1 MLGNHVYKGVRVTD
15 IAVRRFT
22 IASIAGDGVGQEVV
36 PAGLRVLEA
45 VAARNG
51 AFALDVEHLPWGSD
65 YYQRTGRMMPEDGL
79 SFLRR
84 FDAIY
89 LGAVGSPSVPDHV
102 TLWGLLLPIRQRFN
116 LYVNVRPVKL
126 FAGVR
131 CPLRDREPGDIDMLC
146 IRENTEGEY
155 AGAGG
160 RIHTG
165 FGHEVAI
172 QADIFTREG
181 VAKVARYAFEQA
193 VGRRKH
199 LTSITKSNASPY
211 AFVLWDDVVAEVA
224 AEFPDIAVQRILVDA
239 AAAYF
244 VTRPQIFDVVVASN
258 LFGDILTD
266 LGAAIQGSMGLAAS
280 ANINPDGGYPGMFE
294 PVHGS
299 APDIAGKGI
308 ANPIGAIWAGALMLE
323 NLGETDASKA
333 VLKAMESVLEEGK
346 VRTRDL
352 GGSSSTEEVADAVIS
367 SLPP

>member
-1 MLGNHVYKGVRVTD
+1 MERFRV
-15 IAVRRFT
+15 AV
-22 IASIAGDGVGQEVV
+22 IGGDGVGKEVV
-36 PAGLRVLEA
+36 PAGLRVLDT
-45 VAARNG
+45 VAARDG
-51 AFALDVEHLPWGSD
+51 SFTVEREEFPWGSE
-65 YYQRTGRMMPEDGL
+65 YYARTGRMMPEDGL
-79 SFLRR
+79 SILRR

-89 LGAVGSPSVPDHV
+89 LGAIGWPDVPDHV

-126 FAGVR
+126 FPGVR
-131 CPLRDREPGDIDMLC
+131 CPLRDKGPDDIDMLC

-155 AGAGG
+155 AGMGG
-160 RIHTG
+160 RVHMG

-172 QADIFTREG
+172 QTDIFTRTG
-181 VAKVARYAFEQA
+181 VEQVVRYAFQKARE
-193 VGRRKH
+193 RRKH

-211 AFVLWDDVVAEVA
+211 AFVFWDEIVREVGGA
-224 AEFPDIAVQRILVDA
+224 FPDVQVEKILVDA
-239 AAAYF
+239 AAAFF
-244 VTRPQIFDVVVASN
+244 VTRPERFDVVVASN

-299 APDIAGKGI
+299 APDIAGQGV

-323 NLGETDASKA
+323 HLGRPVGARRVLDAMAS
-333 VLKAMESVLEEGK
+333 VLKSGE

-352 GGSSSTEEVADAVIS
+352 GGSAGTEEVADAIIGALQEDSLS
-367 SLPP
+367 STR